1 MIYPLLFATLLLA
14 FTPGKAPEKIP
25 VNHTVAAT
33 DILYRSNDLGLNWES
48 AGSGLPEDA
57 RVMHLEA
64 QGNNLL
70 IATEN
75 YGVYT
80 GNIKATQWFPVGYM
94 PFVSNERITGLYAEG
109 HDLYASLYDRG
120 LFKVTDIGNVWM
132 PWMPIDHNLEDK
144 TIRAVL
150 KSKNKLFVGTDAG
163 VFSTTD
169 HGKTWQKGFDKGQ
182 VTSLVEQNGV
192 LFGGTYRGLIRSRD
206 QGATWEWVL
215 EAGMVRTTAVLKD
228 RLVVLGQFGE
238 ISASRDSG
246 QSWQRVDKGLPQ
258 DQGAHDLVAVQGV
271 LICSHKQ
278 GLYRSTDG
286 GANWELVRKAPEKGQ
301 FLHMEVA
308 EGVVYFF
315 RTFGC

>member
-1 MIYPLLFATLLLA
+1 MIYQLLFATLLFA
-14 FTPGKAPEKIP
+14 FTPGQPSEKIP
-25 VNHTVAAT
+25 ANPVAAP
-33 DILYRSNDLGLNWES
+33 DILYRSDDLGLSWDLVS
-48 AGSGLPEDA
+48 SGLPEDA

-75 YGVYT
+75 YGIYT
-80 GNIKATQWFPVGYM
+80 GHTKATQWFPVGYM
-94 PFVSNERITGLYAEG
+94 PFVSYERITGFYAEG
-109 HDLYASLYDRG
+109 QDLYATLYDG
-120 LFKVTDIGNVWM
+120 GFFKVTDIGNIWI
-132 PWMPIDHNLEDK
+132 PWMPMDSHLKDK
-144 TIRAVL
+144 TIRTVL
-150 KSKNKLFVGTDAG
+150 QSKNKLFVGTDTG

-169 HGKTWQKGFDKGQ
+169 MGKTWKKVFDKGQ

-228 RLVVLGQFGE
+228 RIVVLGQFGE
-238 ISASRDSG
+238 ISTSRDAG
-246 QSWQRVDKGLPQ
+246 KSWQRMNKGLPQ
-258 DQGAHDLVAVQGV
+258 DDGVHDLVGVQGV
-271 LICSHKQ
+271 LICSHKK

-286 GANWELVRKAPEKGQ
+286 GANWELVRKAPDKEQ

-308 EGVVYFF
+308 EGTVYFF